1 MSSLFVILGS
11 GQGIRHELLKQVVS
25 IGRDSSNVLQLNDGE
40 VSRRHAEVRRS
51 DDADVLVDLG
61 SSNGIFVNGKR
72 VTEQRLENGDQI
84 QIGKTLFL
92 YTKTSDNW
100 SRRGESSAPSVDF
113 QPVSDRDKSERILH
127 SMKQEEGSRFFDPA
141 SKSSDFSWLSKAKSH
156 LQVMYHTTL
165 VVSQTLDIDR
175 LLSRILE
182 LIFEWVRV
190 DRGCILLFDAE
201 GERLL
206 PRVSRTRDERPDALR
221 LTISRRILDYVLTNR
236 EGVLTSDAQKD
247 ERWEPDGSIVRMG
260 IREAICVPMQ
270 GRYSVVGVIY
280 IDTKTMP
287 QEVLSLKPNET
298 RHLTT
303 DHLKLMIA
311 IAHQAALAVEDT
323 RYYRGMV
330 QGERLA
336 AVGQTVAILSH
347 HIKNILQGIRGGS
360 YLIEKGLTDA
370 DRDMVANGW
379 RIVEKNQNRISDLVL
394 DMLTFSKEREPNL
407 ALENINTV
415 VGDVVEL
422 MHGRACDLGATLVW
436 TPGPE
441 IPQFLFDAE
450 QIHRA
455 VTNIVTN
462 AIDATRMRHETT
474 EVQGTME
481 MPAAI
486 EMSESIDE
494 SDDVLSIDANPCK
507 GRVEIRTELGQAPPK
522 DETQS
527 HQVADDHPKNDGEA
541 NDSALQ
547 NRQVVRII
555 VDDNGPGIEPDMYDT
570 LFRPFQS
577 NKKGGG
583 GTGLGLAV
591 THKIFEEHG
600 GRITIEAAPGG
611 GARFVLEMPL
621 RNSVESIVP
630 FVEYTHQRQ

>member
-1 MSSLFVILGS
+1 MSSLFVILGT
-11 GQGIRHELLKQVVS
+11 GQGIRHELLKRVVT

-40 VSRRHAEVRRS
+40 VSRRHAEVRRL
-51 DDADVLVDLG
+51 DGADVVVDLG

-92 YTKTSDNW
+92 YTRSSENW
-100 SRRGESSAPSVDF
+100 SQRRESSAPSVDF
-113 QPVSDRDKSERILH
+113 QSADDHDKSERILH
-127 SMKQEEGSRFFDPA
+127 AMKQEEGSRFFDPA
-141 SKSSDFSWLSKAKSH
+141 SHSSDYSWLTKAKSH

-182 LIFEWVRV
+182 LIFEWVQV

-206 PRVSRTRDERPDALR
+206 PRVSRTRDAQPGGER
-221 LTISRRILDYVLTNR
+221 LTISQRILDYVSTNR

-270 GRYSVVGVIY
+270 GRYSVIGVIY
-280 IDTKTMP
+280 IDTKTSAR
-287 QEVLSLKPNET
+287 EALSLKPNET
-298 RHLTT
+298 RYLTT

-323 RYYRGMV
+323 RYYRSMV

-336 AVGQTVAILSH
+336 AIGQTVAILSH

-360 YLIEKGLTDA
+360 YLIEKGLA
-370 DRDMVANGW
+370 DTNRDMVANGW
-379 RIVEKNQNRISDLVL
+379 RIVEKNQNKISDLVL

-407 ALENINTV
+407 ASEDINRV

-422 MHGRACDLGATLVW
+422 MHGRACDLGATLTW
-436 TPGPE
+436 TPGTDVP
-441 IPQFLFDAE
+441 PFLFDAE

-462 AIDATRMRHETT
+462 ALDAT
-474 EVQGTME
+474 QL
-481 MPAAI
+481 PADSSDEGDENEGGI
-486 EMSESIDE
+486 SIDVE
-494 SDDVLSIDANPCK
+494 ARK
-507 GRVEIRTELGQAPPK
+507 GRVEIRTELATAQTK
-522 DETQS
+522 SETS
-527 HQVADDHPKNDGEA
+527 SRHAVADLLSGSENPPAQD
-541 NDSALQ
+541 
-547 NRQVVRII
+547 RQVVRII
-555 VDDNGPGIEPDMYDT
+555 VDDNGPGISPDMYDS

-577 NKKGGG
+577 NKKGNG

-600 GRITIEAAPGG
+600 GQIRIDAAPDG
-611 GARFVLEMPL
+611 GARFVLELPL
-621 RNSVESIVP
+621 R
-630 FVEYTHQRQ
+630 TT

>member
-11 GQGIRHELLKQVVS
+11 GQGVRHELLKRIVT
-25 IGRDSSNVLQLNDGE
+25 IGRDSSNVLQLNDSE
-40 VSRRHAEVRRS
+40 VSRRHAEVRRL
-51 DDADVLVDLG
+51 DDVDLVVDLG
-61 SSNGIFVNGKR
+61 SSNGVFVNSRR

-92 YTKTSDNW
+92 YTKTSNHRL
-100 SRRGESSAPSVDF
+100 RRTQRPVAAIDF
-113 QPVSDRDKSERILH
+113 QPDTAGESARILH
-127 SMKQEEGSRFFDPA
+127 SVKPEEGSRLFNPMVEPPE
-141 SKSSDFSWLSKAKSH
+141 FSWLAKAKSH

-201 GERLL
+201 GERLV
-206 PRVSRTRDERPDALR
+206 PRVTRTRNESPEDERM
-221 LTISRRILDYVLTNR
+221 TISRRILDYVLANR

-270 GRYSVVGVIY
+270 GRYSIVGVIS
-280 IDTKTMP
+280 IDTTTTP
-287 QEVLSLKPNET
+287 QEALSLKPDET
-298 RHLTT
+298 RYLTT

-330 QGERLA
+330 QAERLA
-336 AVGQTVAILSH
+336 AVGQTVAVLSH

-360 YLIEKGLTDA
+360 YLIEKGLADA
-370 DRDMVANGW
+370 NNEMVASGW
-379 RIVEKNQNRISDLVL
+379 RVVDKNQNRISDLVL

-407 ALENINTV
+407 ATDDVNAV
-415 VGDVVEL
+415 VADVVEL
-422 MHGRACDLGATLVW
+422 MHGRASDLGVKLEW
-436 TPGPE
+436 LPGE
-441 IPQFLFDAE
+441 GIPSFLFDAE

-462 AIDATRMRHETT
+462 AIDAARTH
-474 EVQGTME
+474 
-481 MPAAI
+481 PAN
-486 EMSESIDE
+486 
-494 SDDVLSIDANPCK
+494 DDPTADVTLRE
-507 GRVEIRTELGQAPPK
+507 GRVVIRTEIGLQAL
-522 DETQS
+522 DS
-527 HQVADDHPKNDGEA
+527 GLQVAGHGRESGEKQFPA
-541 NDSALQ
+541 SNSEVRSPEPET
-547 NRQVVRII
+547 RQVVRMI
-555 VDDNGPGIEPDMYDT
+555 VDDNGPGIPPEMCDS
-570 LFRPFQS
+570 LFRPFLS
-577 NKKGGG
+577 NKKGSG

-600 GRITIEAAPGG
+600 GRIDIGTSPGG
-611 GARFVLEMPL
+611 GARFVLELPL
-621 RNSVESIVP
+621 KNDECRMQNE
-630 FVEYTHQRQ
+630 E

>member
-11 GQGIRHELLKQVVS
+11 GQGIRHELLNRVVT
-25 IGRDSSNVLQLNDGE
+25 IGRDASNVLQLNDGE
-40 VSRRHAEVRRS
+40 VSRRHAEIRRMERV
-51 DDADVLVDLG
+51 DLVVDLG
-61 SSNGIFVNGKR
+61 SSNGVFVNGQR
-72 VTEQRLENGDQI
+72 VGEQRLENGDQI

-92 YTKTSDNW
+92 YTKTSDNRL
-100 SRRGESSAPSVDF
+100 RRAEPSAPHVDF
-113 QPVSDRDKSERILH
+113 QPDAGSDSARILH
-127 SMKQEEGSRFFDPA
+127 SVKQEEGSRLFNPMV
-141 SKSSDFSWLSKAKSH
+141 KPPEFSWLAKAKSH

-190 DRGCILLFDAE
+190 DRGCILIFDAE

-206 PRVSRTRDERPDALR
+206 PKVSRTRNEQPGDERM
-221 LTISRRILDYVLTNR
+221 TISRRILDYVLANR
-236 EGVLTSDAQKD
+236 EGVLTSDAQQD

-280 IDTKTMP
+280 IDTTTSP
-287 QEVLSLKPNET
+287 QEALSLKPNET
-298 RHLTT
+298 RYLTT

-330 QGERLA
+330 QAERLA
-336 AVGQTVAILSH
+336 AVGQTVAVLSH

-360 YLIEKGLTDA
+360 YLIEKGLA
-370 DRDMVANGW
+370 DTNTEMVANGW

-407 ALENINTV
+407 ATEDINAV
-415 VGDVVEL
+415 MADVVEL
-422 MHGRACDLGATLVW
+422 MHGRASELGAKLFW
-436 TPGPE
+436 TPGEGISP
-441 IPQFLFDAE
+441 FLFDAE

-462 AIDATRMRHETT
+462 AIDATRSHPEN
-474 EVQGTME
+474 
-481 MPAAI
+481 
-486 EMSESIDE
+486 
-494 SDDVLSIDANPCK
+494 DDSQTDHVTRE
-507 GRVEIRTELGQAPPK
+507 GRVDIRTELGFPRARE
-522 DETQS
+522 ETGPGFA
-527 HQVADDHPKNDGEA
+527 VARSPGEGSSVSDTA
-541 NDSALQ
+541 AI
-547 NRQVVRII
+547 RRVVRII
-555 VDDNGPGIEPDMYDT
+555 VDDNGPGMPPEMYDS
-570 LFRPFQS
+570 LFRPFLS
-577 NKKGGG
+577 NKKGND

-600 GRITIEAAPGG
+600 GRIDVETSPEG
-611 GARFVLEMPL
+611 GARFVLELPMRTMQENKP
-621 RNSVESIVP
+621 
-630 FVEYTHQRQ
+630 